1 MTIKGTRLKIIVKQ
15 DFKKEKIVMATD
27 KTEDI
32 DNQEEEAEEVEQS
45 QAKFTQ
51 EDIDKAVKSRL
62 TREAEKTRALETELE
77 ELKAKIEQPEPEV
90 DEPEDD
96 VEESEV
102 DTVDEEK
109 KALQTKVEELEAK
122 YQQERIDNAV
132 KLELTKANARNL
144 KAVQALM
151 DMDAIEEQ
159 EDGSFTGIKEAVEQ
173 LKESDAYL
181 FDLGVGAQGKAT
193 VAGNPNRKSDE
204 KPNAFKDVFGR
215 YM

>member
-1 MTIKGTRLKIIVKQ
+1 
-15 DFKKEKIVMATD
+15 MATD
-27 KTEDI
+27 KTDNI
-32 DNQEEEAEEVEQS
+32 DTQEEETQEVEQS

-62 TREAEKTRALETELE
+62 SRETEKTKALEAELE
-77 ELKAKIEQPEPEV
+77 ELRAGVEQPVNEDVEQSV
-90 DEPEDD
+90 NDD
-96 VEESEV
+96 VEE

-109 KALQTKVEELEAK
+109 VALQAKVDELEAR

-173 LKESDAYL
+173 LKETDAYL
-181 FDLGVGAQGKAT
+181 FDLGVGTQGKAT
-193 VAGNPNRKSDE
+193 VAGNPNRKSED
-204 KPNAFKDVFGR
+204 KPNAFNDVFGR

>member
-1 MTIKGTRLKIIVKQ
+1 
-15 DFKKEKIVMATD
+15 MATD
-27 KTEDI
+27 KTDNI
-32 DNQEEEAEEVEQS
+32 DTQEEETQEVEQS

-62 TREAEKTRALETELE
+62 SRETEKTKALEAELE
-77 ELKAKIEQPEPEV
+77 ELRTKVEQPV
-90 DEPEDD
+90 NEDVKED
-96 VEESEV
+96 VEEVAV
-102 DTVDEEK
+102 DEADEEK
-109 KALQTKVEELEAK
+109 VALQAKVDELEAK

-144 KAVQALM
+144 KAVQALL

-173 LKESDAYL
+173 LKETDAYL
-181 FDLGVGAQGKAT
+181 FDLGVGIQGKAT
-193 VAGNPNRKSDE
+193 VAGNPNRKSED

>member
-1 MTIKGTRLKIIVKQ
+1 MTLKGTRLKIIVKQ
-15 DFKKEKIVMATD
+15 DFKKEKIVMETD
-27 KTEDI
+27 KTDNI
-32 DNQEEEAEEVEQS
+32 DTQEVETQEVEQS

-62 TREAEKTRALETELE
+62 SRETEKTKALEAELE
-77 ELKAKIEQPEPEV
+77 ELRAGVEQPVNE
-90 DEPEDD
+90 D
-96 VEESEV
+96 VEEDVEV

-109 KALQTKVEELEAK
+109 VALQAKVDSLEAK

-151 DMDAIEEQ
+151 DMDAVEEQ
-159 EDGSFTGIKEAVEQ
+159 EDGSFTGIKEAIEQ
-173 LKESDAYL
+173 LKETDAYL
-181 FDLGVGAQGKAT
+181 FDLGVGTQGKAT
-193 VAGNPNRKSDE
+193 VAGNPNRKSED
-204 KPNAFKDVFGR
+204 KPNAFNDVFGR

>member
-1 MTIKGTRLKIIVKQ
+1 MTLKGTRLKIIVKQ
-15 DFKKEKIVMATD
+15 DFKKETIVMATD
-27 KTEDI
+27 KTDNI
-32 DNQEEEAEEVEQS
+32 DTQEEETQEVEQS

-62 TREAEKTRALETELE
+62 SRETEKTKALETELE
-77 ELKAKIEQPEPEV
+77 ELRAKVEQPVNE
-90 DEPEDD
+90 D
-96 VEESEV
+96 VEEDVEE
-102 DTVDEEK
+102 DTVDEDK
-109 KALQTKVEELEAK
+109 VALQARVDELEAK

-159 EDGSFTGIKEAVEQ
+159 EDGSFTGIKEAIEQ
-173 LKESDAYL
+173 LKETDAYL
-181 FDLGVGAQGKAT
+181 FDLGVGTQGKAT
-193 VAGNPNRKSDE
+193 VAGNPNRKSED

>member
-1 MTIKGTRLKIIVKQ
+1 
-15 DFKKEKIVMATD
+15 MATD
-27 KTEDI
+27 KTDNI
-32 DNQEEEAEEVEQS
+32 DTQEEETQEVEQS

-62 TREAEKTRALETELE
+62 SRETEKTKALETELE
-77 ELKAKIEQPEPEV
+77 ELRAKVEQPVNE
-90 DEPEDD
+90 D
-96 VEESEV
+96 VEEDVEE
-102 DTVDEEK
+102 DTVDEVDEEK
-109 KALQTKVEELEAK
+109 VALQAKVDELEAK

-144 KAVQALM
+144 KAVQALL

-173 LKESDAYL
+173 LKETDAYL
-181 FDLGVGAQGKAT
+181 FDLGVGTQGKAT
-193 VAGNPNRKSDE
+193 VAGNPNRKSED

>member
-1 MTIKGTRLKIIVKQ
+1 
-15 DFKKEKIVMATD
+15 MATE
-27 KTEDI
+27 KTDNI
-32 DNQEEEAEEVEQS
+32 DTQEEETQEVEQS

-62 TREAEKTRALETELE
+62 SRETEKTKALEAELE
-77 ELKAKIEQPEPEV
+77 ELRAGIEQPVNE
-90 DEPEDD
+90 D
-96 VEESEV
+96 VEEDVEE
-102 DTVDEEK
+102 DTVDEDK
-109 KALQTKVEELEAK
+109 VALQARVDELEAK

-159 EDGSFTGIKEAVEQ
+159 EDGSFTGIKEAIEQ
-173 LKESDAYL
+173 LKETDAYL
-181 FDLGVGAQGKAT
+181 FDLGVGTQGKAT
-193 VAGNPNRKSDE
+193 VAGNPNRKSED

>member
-1 MTIKGTRLKIIVKQ
+1 
-15 DFKKEKIVMATD
+15 MATD
-27 KTEDI
+27 KTDNI
-32 DNQEEEAEEVEQS
+32 DTQEEETQEVEQS

-62 TREAEKTRALETELE
+62 SREAEKTKALETELE
-77 ELKAKIEQPEPEV
+77 ELRAKVEQPVNENVE
-90 DEPEDD
+90 ED
-96 VEESEV
+96 VEE
-102 DTVDEEK
+102 DTVDEVDEEK
-109 KALQTKVEELEAK
+109 VALQAKVDELEAK

-144 KAVQALM
+144 KAVQALL

-173 LKESDAYL
+173 LKETDAYL
-181 FDLGVGAQGKAT
+181 FDLGVGTQGKAT
-193 VAGNPNRKSDE
+193 VAGNPNRKSED

>member
-1 MTIKGTRLKIIVKQ
+1 
-15 DFKKEKIVMATD
+15 MATD
-27 KTEDI
+27 KTDNI
-32 DNQEEEAEEVEQS
+32 DTQEEETQEVEQS

-62 TREAEKTRALETELE
+62 SRETEKTKALETELE
-77 ELKAKIEQPEPEV
+77 ELRAKVEQPVNENVE
-90 DEPEDD
+90 ED
-96 VEESEV
+96 VEE
-102 DTVDEEK
+102 DTVDEVDEEK
-109 KALQTKVEELEAK
+109 VALQAKVDELEAK

-144 KAVQALM
+144 KAVQALL

-173 LKESDAYL
+173 LKETDAYL
-181 FDLGVGAQGKAT
+181 FDLGVGTQGKAT
-193 VAGNPNRKSDE
+193 VAGNPNRKSED